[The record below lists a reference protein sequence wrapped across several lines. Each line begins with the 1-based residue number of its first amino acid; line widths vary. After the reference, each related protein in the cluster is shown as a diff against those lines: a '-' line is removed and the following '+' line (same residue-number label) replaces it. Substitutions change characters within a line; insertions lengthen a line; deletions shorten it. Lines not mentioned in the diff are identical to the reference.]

1 MHFLSRAIEVNWKLI
16 IFVALVS
23 FGAYQHFSQQPV
35 LHGNG
40 IIASQQPMQ
49 ISTEDGEIMLNG
61 YKITPLESF
70 QIEARVLATKSYFI
84 GREADVS
91 PVDLALGWGKM
102 SDEAILKDIKISQS
116 NRFYYWRVEEFPI
129 PRREI
134 ETHSA
139 NMHMI
144 PANAQIEK
152 ILKDI
157 RPGQI
162 VKLSGDLVQVNASDG
177 WHWKSSLTRE
187 DTGNGACEVIY
198 VKTLSVT

>member
-1 MHFLSRAIEVNWKLI
+1 VNWKL
-16 IFVALVS
+16 FLFLALIS
-23 FGAYQHFSQQPV
+23 YGAYQHFSQQPI

-40 IIASQQPMQ
+40 IIASQQPAQ
-49 ISTEDGEIMLNG
+49 HSTSQANFTLNG

-70 QIEARVLATKSYFI
+70 QIEARVLAAEHYSL
-84 GREADVS
+84 GREADLS

-102 SDEAILKDIKISQS
+102 SDEAILKGIKISQS
-116 NRFYYWRVEEFPI
+116 NRFYYWRVDEFPI

-134 ETHSA
+134 ETQSA

-144 PANAQIEK
+144 PADDQIEK
-152 ILKDI
+152 ILKSI
-157 RPGQI
+157 RPGQM

-187 DTGNGACEVIY
+187 DTGAGACEIIY
-198 VKTLSVT
+198 VKTISVT

>member
-1 MHFLSRAIEVNWKLI
+1 MNWKLLF
-16 IFVALVS
+16 FVALVG
-23 FGAYQHFSQQPV
+23 FGAYQHFSRQPV
-35 LHGNG
+35 SHGEG
-40 IIASQQPMQ
+40 IIAGEQPTQ
-49 ISTEDGEIMLNG
+49 ISSNNGEFLLNG

-70 QIEARVLATKSYFI
+70 QIEARVLAAEHYSL
-84 GREADVS
+84 GREADLS

-102 SDEAILKDIKISQS
+102 SDEAILKDIKITQS

-134 ETHSA
+134 ETQSA

-144 PANAQIEK
+144 PADAQIEK
-152 ILKDI
+152 ILKSI

-162 VKLSGDLVQVNASDG
+162 VQLSGDLVQVNADDG

-187 DTGNGACEVIY
+187 DTGDGACEVIY
-198 VKTLSVT
+198 VKTVSVT

>member
-1 MHFLSRAIEVNWKLI
+1 MNWKLI
-16 IFVALVS
+16 FFVALIS
-23 FGAYQHFSQQPV
+23 FGAYQHFSQQPIS
-35 LHGNG
+35 HYNG
-40 IIASQQPMQ
+40 IIAGQQPTQ
-49 ISTEDGEIMLNG
+49 ISTNSAEITLNG

-70 QIEARVLATKSYFI
+70 QIEARVLAAEHYSL
-84 GREADVS
+84 GREADLS

-102 SDEAILKDIKISQS
+102 SDEAVLKDIKISQS

-134 ETHSA
+134 ETQSA

-144 PANAQIEK
+144 PADAQIEK
-152 ILKDI
+152 TLKSI

-162 VKLSGDLVQVNASDG
+162 VKLSGDLVQVNADDG

-187 DTGNGACEVIY
+187 DTGAGACEVIY
-198 VKTLSVT
+198 VKTISVT

>member
-1 MHFLSRAIEVNWKLI
+1 MNWKLI
-16 IFVALVS
+16 IFVALVG
-23 FGAYQHFSQQPV
+23 FGAFQHFSRQPV

-40 IIASQQPMQ
+40 IIASQQPIQ
-49 ISTEDGEIMLNG
+49 VSSNSDEIMLNG

-70 QIEARVLATKSYFI
+70 KIEARVLAAEHYSF

-91 PVDLALGWGKM
+91 PVDLALGWGSM
-102 SDEAILKDIKISQS
+102 SDEAVLNKIKISQS
-116 NRFYYWRVEEFPI
+116 NRFYYWHVDEFPI

-134 ETHSA
+134 ETQSA

-144 PANAQIEK
+144 PADAQIEK
-152 ILKDI
+152 TLKSI

-177 WHWKSSLTRE
+177 WYWKSSLTRE
-187 DTGNGACEVIY
+187 DTGAGACEVIY
-198 VKTLSVT
+198 VKSVIVS